1 MENSFIGCCKTKKP
15 GFHRETRADNYRFKR
30 RIKRLFHCFCSIDCG
45 MASGIRSKSKCVA
58 GEEVRV
64 GRSDHIG
71 DFQAGS
77 IESGYR
83 FVMCIQNL
91 MLSVRDQATVGA
103 EEVRL
108 KLQSVVLLAVDRFQ
122 IAAILSRTSDRAE
135 VRRSCCTRRPL
146 LQGSWQER

>member
-1 MENSFIGCCKTKKP
+1 
-15 GFHRETRADNYRFKR
+15 
-30 RIKRLFHCFCSIDCG
+30 

-91 MLSVRDQATVGA
+91 MLSVRDQAAVGA

-122 IAAILSRTSDRAE
+122 IAAIFQEHRIVLKFAGLVVLGDRCLKVLGRNVDLLSQFSNTVGFFETVA
-135 VRRSCCTRRPL
+135 VYC
-146 LQGSWQER
+146 

>member
-1 MENSFIGCCKTKKP
+1 
-15 GFHRETRADNYRFKR
+15 
-30 RIKRLFHCFCSIDCG
+30 

-91 MLSVRDQATVGA
+91 MLSVRDQAAVGA

-122 IAAILSRTSDRAE
+122 IAAIFQEHRIVLKFAGLVVLGDRCFKVLGRNVDLLSQFSNTVGFFETESI
-135 VRRSCCTRRPL
+135 PL
-146 LQGSWQER
+146 VMQ

>member
-1 MENSFIGCCKTKKP
+1 MENSFIDCCKTKKP
-15 GFHRETRADNYRFKR
+15 GFHRETRGRQLSIQKENKE
-30 RIKRLFHCFCSIDCG
+30 RLFHCFCSIDCG

-91 MLSVRDQATVGA
+91 MLSVRDQAAVGA

-108 KLQSVVLLAVDRFQ
+108 KLQSVVCLLY
-122 IAAILSRTSDRAE
+122 TSDAADD
-135 VRRSCCTRRPL
+135 
-146 LQGSWQER
+146 